1 MNFRARILMLPAS
14 AAAVFLVGCV
24 ISYLVGAQTSSAL
37 DLLRAQAYPA
47 LEAVVKVERGVENFR
62 LTLQS
67 AASEGDPDKLKDVD
81 QIAAG
86 TMRTVDELA
95 KIEGQNPLAT
105 SLRKLLTTYH
115 EVALGATRAMMSKG
129 EVGDQLTR
137 MQSSMSTLDKTLM
150 DSKTRAAQAVSA
162 AQDAAAAGVK
172 RNLWV
177 LLVTCAAALVAL
189 GVASQLIITSVWR
202 DLGAEPAL
210 LGEAMRRIADGDLA
224 TRDARI
230 GDVAD
235 GRSVSAALNAMTERL
250 RETLTAIHNAADSIH
265 TSSGE
270 IAGGNRDLS
279 TRTEHTAAD
288 LQQAASALEQ
298 VTGTVSQTA
307 GSSGQANQLAGAAAD
322 AARSGG
328 QIVNQVVANMNE
340 IKAASGKITEI
351 IGVIDGIAFQ
361 TNILAL
367 NAAVEAARAGEQGR
381 GFAVV
386 ASEVRSLAQRSAQA
400 AKEIKTLINVSTEK
414 VESGTRLV
422 RQAGTAMQDIM
433 SGVQHVTSVIAEIS
447 AAASEQSTG
456 ITHVNQSVS
465 RVEQMTQQNAALV
478 EQSSAAAASLLEQTG
493 RLAAAV
499 AAFRLTGVEAAV
511 PTTGRAQPAAAWSED
526 PARAQV
532 AA

>member
-1 MNFRARILMLPAS
+1 MLPAS

-24 ISYLVGAQTSSAL
+24 ISYLVGAQTSRAL
-37 DLLRAQAYPA
+37 DLLRAQDYPA

-67 AASEGDPDKLKDVD
+67 AAAEGDPDKLKDVD
-81 QIAAG
+81 QIA
-86 TMRTVDELA
+86 TDTLRTVDDLA
-95 KIEGQNPLAT
+95 QIEGQTPLAS
-105 SLRKLLTTYH
+105 SLRTLLTAYH
-115 EVALGATRAMMSKG
+115 EAALGATRAMMSGG
-129 EVGDQLTR
+129 EIGDQLTR
-137 MQSSMSTLDKTLM
+137 MQSSMSTLDKTLI
-150 DSKTRAAQAVSA
+150 DSKAQASQTVSA
-162 AQDAAAAGVK
+162 TQNAAAAGIK

-210 LGEAMRRIADGDLA
+210 LGEAMRRIADGDLV

-230 GDVAD
+230 GGVAD
-235 GRSVSAALNAMTERL
+235 GKSVSAALNAMTERL
-250 RETLTAIHNAADSIH
+250 RETLTAIHNAVESIH
-265 TSSGE
+265 SASSE
-270 IAGGNRDLS
+270 IAGGNHDLS

-298 VTGTVSQTA
+298 LTGTVNQTA
-307 GSSGQANQLAGAAAD
+307 ESSGQANQLAGAAAD
-322 AARSGG
+322 AAKNGG
-328 QIVNQVVANMNE
+328 QIVSQVVANMNE

-400 AKEIKTLINVSTEK
+400 AKEIKTLINISTEK

-422 RQAGTAMQDIM
+422 GQAGTAMQDIRA
-433 SGVQHVTSVIAEIS
+433 GVQTVTSVIAEIS
-447 AAASEQSTG
+447 AAASEESTG
-456 ITHVNQSVS
+456 IIHVNQSVA
-465 RVEQMTQQNAALV
+465 RVESMTQQNAALV
-478 EQSSAAAASLLEQTG
+478 EQSTAAAGSLLEQVG

-499 AAFRLTGVEAAV
+499 AAFRLTGVEEAV
-511 PTTGRAQPAAAWSED
+511 PTTTRARPAASWSEA
-526 PARAQV
+526 PARAQM

>member
-1 MNFRARILMLPAS
+1 MLPAS

-67 AASEGDPDKLKDVD
+67 AAAEGDPDKLKDVD
-81 QIAAG
+81 QLAAG
-86 TMRTVDELA
+86 TLGTVDELA
-95 KIEGQNPLAT
+95 KIEGQAPLAS
-105 SLRKLLTTYH
+105 SLRTLLTTYQ
-115 EVALGATRAMMSKG
+115 ESALGATRAMMSKG
-129 EVGDQLTR
+129 EVGDQLTK
-137 MQSSMSTLDKTLM
+137 MQSSMSTLDKTLV
-150 DSKTRAAQAVSA
+150 DSKAQAAQAVSA

-189 GVASQLIITSVWR
+189 GVASKLIITSVWR
-202 DLGAEPAL
+202 DLGAEPSL
-210 LGEAMRRIADGDLA
+210 LGEAMRRIADGDLV
-224 TRDARI
+224 TRDARL
-230 GDVAD
+230 GGVAD
-235 GRSVSAALNAMTERL
+235 GRSVRAALDAMTERL
-250 RETLTAIHNAADSIH
+250 RETLTAIHNAVDSIH
-265 TSSGE
+265 TTSGE
-270 IAGGNRDLS
+270 IAGGNQDLS

-322 AARSGG
+322 AARGG
-328 QIVNQVVANMNE
+328 GEIVNQVVANMNE

-400 AKEIKTLINVSTEK
+400 AREIKTLINVSTEK
-414 VESGTRLV
+414 VESGTLLV
-422 RQAGTAMQDIM
+422 GQAGTAMQDIM
-433 SGVQHVTSVIAEIS
+433 TGVQHVTSVIAEIS
-447 AAASEQSTG
+447 TAASEQSTG

-478 EQSSAAAASLLEQTG
+478 EQSSAAAASLLEQVG

-499 AAFRLTGVEAAV
+499 SAFRLTGVEAAV
-511 PTTGRAQPAAAWSED
+511 PTTGHAQPAASGSED
-526 PARAQV
+526 PAGALV

>member
-1 MNFRARILMLPAS
+1 MLPAS

-67 AASEGDPDKLKDVD
+67 AAAEGDPDKLKDVD
-81 QIAAG
+81 QLAAG

-95 KIEGQNPLAT
+95 KIEGQNPLAS
-105 SLRKLLTTYH
+105 SLRKLLTAYH
-115 EVALGATRAMMSKG
+115 EAALGATRAMMSKG

-235 GRSVSAALNAMTERL
+235 GRSVRAALNAMTERL

-265 TSSGE
+265 MSSGE
-270 IAGGNRDLS
+270 IASGNRDLS

-386 ASEVRSLAQRSAQA
+386 ASEVRSLAQA

-422 RQAGTAMQDIM
+422 GQAGTAMQDIM

-478 EQSSAAAASLLEQTG
+478 EQSTAAAASLLEQTG